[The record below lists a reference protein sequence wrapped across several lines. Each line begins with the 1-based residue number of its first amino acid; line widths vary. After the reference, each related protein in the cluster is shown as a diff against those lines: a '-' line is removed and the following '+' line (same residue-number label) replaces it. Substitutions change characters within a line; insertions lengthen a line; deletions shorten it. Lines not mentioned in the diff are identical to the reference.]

1 MVGVKME
8 LMDYVILFRAPKWP
22 HSSSAYM
29 IIWFRIPLFF
39 QCFIYSIIL
48 MVGGSICALSY
59 EIVRRVPEKTR
70 SALSL
75 ITGIERILSA
85 IRESFGQRFFCG
97 S

>member
-8 LMDYVILFRAPKWP
+8 LMDYVTSFRVSKWP

-29 IIWFRIPLFF
+29 TIWFRIPLFF
-39 QCFIYSIIL
+39 QCFIYFIIL

-59 EIVRRVPEKTR
+59 EIVRRVLEKTL
-70 SALSL
+70 SASSL
-75 ITGIERILSA
+75 IAGIKRILSV
-85 IRESFGQRFFCG
+85 IRESLGQRFLCG

>member
-8 LMDYVILFRAPKWP
+8 LMDHVILFRAPKWP

-39 QCFIYSIIL
+39 QCFIYFTIL
-48 MVGGSICALSY
+48 MVGGFICALSY
-59 EIVRRVPEKTR
+59 EIVRCVLEKTR
-70 SALSL
+70 SASSL
-75 ITGIERILSA
+75 IAGIERILSV
-85 IRESFGQRFFCG
+85 IRESFGQRFLCG